1 MARMRFLGDGFR
13 ELIHRLATQD
23 RGQDIIEYALLTGA
37 IGIVGVVAWSNIAG
51 GIGSAYQG
59 WDTGVQ
65 DLWEPTNPGAGS

>member
-1 MARMRFLGDGFR
+1 MRFPGDAVR
-13 ELIHRLATQD
+13 ELTHRLAIQD
-23 RGQDIIEYALLTGA
+23 HGQDIIEYALLTGA